1 MNKHK
6 HWHWLVWATI
16 LLSGA
21 AYAEAPPQPGS
32 VAPTFVLPDGN
43 GKSRSL
49 AEWRGKWV
57 VLYFYPKDNTP
68 GCTTEAINFRDN
80 QPQFMELNAQ
90 VVGVSVDTES
100 SHRDFAEEK
109 RLPFPLLSDQSGKV
123 SRSFGA
129 YSNWGVIKFAKRYT
143 FLIDPEG
150 MVAKTYLQVDAGKH
164 VGEVI
169 ADLKFL
175 AAK

>member
-1 MNKHK
+1 MNKF
-6 HWHWLVWATI
+6 WHWPVWAGF

-32 VAPTFVLPDGN
+32 PAPAFVLPDAN
-43 GKSRSL
+43 GKPRSL
-49 AEWRGKWV
+49 SEWAGKWV

-68 GCTTEAINFRDN
+68 GCTTEAINFRDS
-80 QPQFMELNAQ
+80 QPKFAALNAL
-90 VVGVSVDTES
+90 VVGVSVDSEQ
-100 SHRDFAEEK
+100 SHRQFAAEK
-109 RLPFPLLSDQSGKV
+109 RLSFPLLSDTSGQV

-129 YSNWGVIKFAKRYT
+129 YSNWGVMKFAKRYT

-150 MVAKTYLQVDAGKH
+150 RVAKTYLQVDAGRH
-164 VGEVI
+164 AGELI
-169 ADLKFL
+169 ADLQSL